1 MSRRPIWAA
10 CRNVAIVRS
19 SLRPARPAKSST
31 LMRAS
36 RRSGASR
43 TNRSSAA
50 TQSVSADCRRTANSD
65 CASLMVGCL
74 ALTWRATV
82 PVQADWSDKLPH
94 ASEALF
100 LNPVCQQ
107 RCQFARPFQWRH
119 VAAIF
124 EDGEARMGQVLRH
137 AFGLGE
143 AAQPVLAAGDN
154 QGRAGDAF
162 EVGITVEADQ
172 CGLPLAHLAAQP
184 ALHAAQ

>member
-1 MSRRPIWAA
+1 MSKRPIWAA

-19 SLRPARPAKSST
+19 SLRPSRPANSST

-36 RRSGASR
+36 LRSGASR

-74 ALTWRATV
+74 ALTWRGTK

-94 ASEALF
+94 ASEVRL

-107 RCQFARPFQWRH
+107 RCQLVWSLQRGH

-124 EDGEARMGQVLRH
+124 EDGKTRLGQVLRH

-143 AAQPVLAAGDN
+143 ATQPVLAAGHD
-154 QGRAGDAF
+154 QRRA
-162 EVGITVEADQ
+162 
-172 CGLPLAHLAAQP
+172 
-184 ALHAAQ
+184 